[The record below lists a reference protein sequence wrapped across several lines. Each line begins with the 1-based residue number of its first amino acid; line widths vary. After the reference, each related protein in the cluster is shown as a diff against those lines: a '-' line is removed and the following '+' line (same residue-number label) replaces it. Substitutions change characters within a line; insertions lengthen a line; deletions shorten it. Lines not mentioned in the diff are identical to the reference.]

1 MHRVNITLPGFNDVS
16 QATSGD
22 WMQSFI
28 SGQTPQINL
37 GANGLGKLDTVVAA
51 AEKYNIKL
59 IIPFVNYWTDYGGMQ
74 KYTTYYGVAWKDFY
88 TNAAVQAQYRTYIS
102 TVVNKYKASTSIF
115 AWELANEPRCPGC
128 ATSVITN
135 WATATSAYIKGLDP
149 NHMVTIGD
157 EGFMNGGGD
166 GSYAYST
173 AEGIDF
179 AQNILIPVCPTTSH
193 LSLPVSHN

>member
-1 MHRVNITLPGFNDVS
+1 
-16 QATSGD
+16 
-22 WMQSFI
+22 MQSFI
-28 SGQTPQINL
+28 SGQQPQINL

-74 KYTTYYGVAWKDFY
+74 KYTGYYGVAWKDFY
-88 TNAAVQAQYRTYIS
+88 TNAGCQAQYRTYIS

-135 WATATSAYIKGLDP
+135 WATSTSAYIKSLDP
-149 NHMVTIGD
+149 AHMVTIGD

-166 GSYAYST
+166 GSYAYT
-173 AEGIDF
+173 IAEGVDF
-179 AQNILIPVCPTTSH
+179 AQNIQIPVSSPPLNSYFKT
-193 LSLPVSHN
+193 